1 VTKNSLFLPTQPVQ
15 NQPSFN
21 DVFAAQRATLNAA
34 QLAAVKHIEGPTL
47 VIAGPGTGKTH
58 ILATRIGEIL
68 TKTDA
73 QAHNILCLT
82 FTDAAVRAMRE
93 RLTSLIGAEAHKV
106 RIHTFHSF
114 CNRVI
119 QDHLDLFGRQDLTAL
134 DELERRQLVRTLLD
148 ELPFDHPLKKG
159 RGSDVYFY
167 ENHLADLL
175 KLMKTEAWTTPS
187 VSRAID
193 EWLENLPNNADFQY
207 KITKKGL
214 FSKGDLK
221 TDAVEDETE
230 KMARLRSAAQLYMA
244 YEGKKSLL
252 NRYDFDDMILWVI
265 EAFERMPFLLRG
277 YQEQILYFMV
287 DEFQDT
293 NGAQN
298 QLLTQLVGFWEQ
310 PNVFIVG
317 DDDQAIYE
325 FQGARLKSLVDFYE
339 SYRSDVE
346 VVVLKDNYR
355 SSQNLLNS
363 ARKVIENNELRI
375 VNNLQG
381 LQLDKNLMARGQSA
395 ALDNL
400 PKVVEYP
407 NRLQE
412 LADVVL
418 QIEELINFKNS
429 KDFKDSNNE
438 YEIPSIAV
446 IYARHRTA
454 EAYIRLFEKR
464 GIPYSVRRAI
474 NVLDEPLIQNLRT
487 LLEYISA
494 ENKLPFSGE
503 YLLFKILNFSFLD
516 IPPQDVLRFSM
527 AFNAVIYA
535 KNAVYTEGSS
545 FELKIKN
552 EELKTNETPSS
563 NFKVQTSNESPSNF
577 KGQTSKLWRLELG
590 NNRAT
595 VDFSKKLESWIR
607 AVGNEPLPNL
617 VERVMNQSGLMSWI
631 LRDNELIKNTQIV
644 NIFFSFVQRELEK
657 KPRLSL
663 AELLRTLDLMD
674 ANGIRLDLQNF
685 WSRDTEGVVLTTSH
699 AAKGLEFDHVFVVD
713 AVESEWENAKTA
725 SQNRF
730 KLPPTL
736 TFTAETDATEARRR
750 LFYVA
755 ITRAKKHLHV
765 SYAQTDERG
774 RTLGKSQF
782 VSEILTTSTFK
793 SEKISDDVL
802 LKTQIAQLTEGTL
815 LPKELF
821 EENFVTEV
829 LKDFNLSVSALNAYL
844 DCPLSFYFES
854 ILRIPSQPSPAFQY
868 GEAMHYALRKLFGE
882 MLRTKD
888 RTFMPIEEFIRVFEV
903 DFARRKPLL
912 DPLEYDRRLSTGRQ
926 SLTQFYS
933 QIVDKMSKHLVVEK
947 SVFGHINDV
956 PVRGVIDQITF
967 REDNSAHVIDFKTG
981 KPNYDKV
988 RRPTEKNLIGGS
1000 YWRQLVFYKLLY
1012 ENHRANVVRVNTGEI
1027 SWVEPDGRGVFRSKT
1042 LDFTARDGETLKAII
1057 SDVWSKIQARQFD
1070 GCGKATC
1077 PWCNFVQNNFAPMS
1091 FRNEKSEELDDF

>member
-1 VTKNSLFLPTQPVQ
+1 MPTQPVQ
-15 NQPSFN
+15 NSSAFN
-21 DVFAAQRATLNAA
+21 DVFIAQRATLNAA

-93 RLTSLIGAEAHKV
+93 RLTALIGAEAHKV

-167 ENHLADLL
+167 ENHLADLFR
-175 KLMKTEAWTTPS
+175 LMKTEAWTTPS

-193 EWLENLPNNADFQY
+193 EWLEEVPNNPDFHY
-207 KITKKGL
+207 KISKKGV

-221 TDAVEDETE
+221 TEEVEKE
-230 KMARLRSAAQLYMA
+230 KDRMAALWSAAQLYMS

-298 QLLTQLVGFWEQ
+298 QLLSQLIGFWEQ

-339 SYRSDVE
+339 AYRSDVE

-355 SSQNLLNS
+355 SSQNLLDA
-363 ARKVIENNELRI
+363 ARNIIENNTLRI
-375 VNNLQG
+375 LNNLSG
-381 LQLDKNLMARGQSA
+381 LQLDKNLMAKGKA
-395 ALDNL
+395 ATALNL

-412 LADVVL
+412 LADVVV
-418 QIEELINFKNS
+418 QIENLMNANVGEVINLADVNTI
-429 KDFKDSNNE
+429 SNDVNT
-438 YEIPSIAV
+438 IPKPSIAI

-474 NVLDEPLIQNLRT
+474 NVLDEPLIQNLRM
-487 LLEYISA
+487 LLTYIST
-494 ENKLPFSGE
+494 ENTLPFSGE
-503 YLLFKILNFSFLD
+503 YLLFKLLNVNFFNIPQNEVLNFSMSFAGT
-516 IPPQDVLRFSM
+516 R
-527 AFNAVIYA
+527 
-535 KNAVYTEGSS
+535 EGKRDAMNRVS
-545 FELKIKN
+545 
-552 EELKTNETPSS
+552 T
-563 NFKVQTSNESPSNF
+563 
-577 KGQTSKLWRLELG
+577 WRLGLA
-590 NNRAT
+590 NNRVTA
-595 VDFSKKLESWIR
+595 DFSKKLESWIR

-631 LRDNELIKNTQIV
+631 LTDKELIKNTQIV
-644 NIFFSFVQRELEK
+644 NVFFSFVQRELEK

-663 AELLRTLDLMD
+663 VELLRTLDLMD

-755 ITRAKKHLHV
+755 VTRAKQHLHV
-765 SYAQTDERG
+765 SYAQADERG
-774 RTLGKSQF
+774 RSLGKSQF
-782 VSEILTTSTFK
+782 VSEILPKSTF
-793 SEKISDDVL
+793 SLENVSDDVL
-802 LKTQIAQLTEGTL
+802 LETQIAQLTEGVL

-821 EENFVTEV
+821 EENFVTEI
-829 LKDFNLSVSALNAYL
+829 LKGFNLSVSALNAYL
-844 DCPLSFYFES
+844 DCPLSFYFEN

-868 GEAMHYALRKLFGE
+868 GEAVHYALRKLFGE
-882 MLRTKD
+882 MLRTKE
-888 RTFMPIEEFIRVFEV
+888 RAFMTLEEFIRVFET
-903 DFARRKPLL
+903 DFSRRKPLL
-912 DPLEYDRRLSTGRQ
+912 ESIEYDRRLSTGRQ
-926 SLTQFYS
+926 NLTLFYM
-933 QIVDKMSKHLVVEK
+933 QVIDKMSKNVVVEK

-956 PVRGVIDQITF
+956 PVRGVIDQIAF

-981 KPNYDKV
+981 KPNDDKV
-988 RRPTEKNLIGGS
+988 RRPTDKNPIGGP

-1012 ENHRANVVRVNTGEI
+1012 ENHRANIIRVNTGEI
-1027 SWVEPDGRGVFRSKT
+1027 NWVEPDARGCFKSKT
-1042 LDFTARDGETLKAII
+1042 LDFTVKDGDILRGLI

-1077 PWCNFVQNNFAPMS
+1077 RWCNFVQNNFAPMS

>member
-1 VTKNSLFLPTQPVQ
+1 MNAFRQIISKKNAHLPILPSISEIKKISIVLSTQPVHT
-15 NQPSFN
+15 QPSFN
-21 DVFAAQRATLNAA
+21 DVFAAQRATLNPS
-34 QLAAVKHIEGPTL
+34 QLAAVRHIEGPTL

-93 RLTSLIGAEAHKV
+93 RLTALIGAEAHKV

-119 QDHLDLFGRQDLTAL
+119 QDNLDLFGRQDLTAL
-134 DELERRQLVRTLLD
+134 DELERRQLVRALLD
-148 ELPFDHPLKKG
+148 DLPFDHPLKKG

-167 ENHLADLL
+167 ENHLADVF

-187 VSRAID
+187 VARAID
-193 EWLENLPNNADFQY
+193 EWLADLPNNPDFQY
-207 KITKKGL
+207 KVNKKGL

-221 TDAVEDETE
+221 TEEVENETE
-230 KMARLRSAAQLYMA
+230 RMNRLRSAAQLYMA
-244 YEGKKSLL
+244 YEGKKSLA

-265 EAFERMPFLLRG
+265 EAFERLPFLLRG

-298 QLLTQLVGFWEQ
+298 QLLSQLVGFWEQ

-339 SYRSDVE
+339 AYRADVE

-355 SSQNLLNS
+355 SSQHLLDG
-363 ARKVIENNELRI
+363 ARDVIEHNNLRI
-375 VNNLQG
+375 VNSLSG
-381 LQLDKNLMARGQSA
+381 LQLEKKLIAQGKSA

-400 PKVVEYP
+400 PQIVEYP

-412 LADVVL
+412 LADVVV
-418 QIEELINFKNS
+418 QIEQLLDFKNS
-429 KDFKDSNNE
+429 KDFKDSKDLIAE
-438 YEIPSIAV
+438 KTKDVAPTIAV

-487 LLEYISA
+487 LLEYMSA

-503 YLLFKILNFSFLD
+503 YLLFKILNFSFLGLK
-516 IPPQDVLRFSM
+516 QAEVLKFSM
-527 AFNAVIYA
+527 AFNSL
-535 KNAVYTEGSS
+535 VYP
-545 FELKIKN
+545 KN
-552 EELKTNETPSS
+552 EEDTEEGYVAK
-563 NFKVQTSNESPSNF
+563 K
-577 KGQTSKLWRLELG
+577 WRIELTK
-590 NNRAT
+590 NRAT
-595 VDFSKKLESWIR
+595 RDFSKQLEAWIR
-607 AVGNEPLPNL
+607 AIGNEPLPNL
-617 VERVMNQSGLMSWI
+617 VEQVINQSGLMAWI
-631 LRDNELIKNTQIV
+631 LNGTERIKSTQIV

-663 AELLRTLDLMD
+663 AELLKTLDVMD

-685 WSRDTEGVVLTTSH
+685 WSRDTEGVVLTTAH

-713 AVESEWENAKTA
+713 AVESEWEQAKTA

-755 ITRAKKHLHV
+755 ITRAKKYLTV
-765 SYAQTDERG
+765 SYAQSDDKG
-774 RTLGKSQF
+774 RSLGKSQF
-782 VSEILTTSTFK
+782 VSEILPK
-793 SEKISDDVL
+793 SAFRIEKVSDDIL

-829 LKDFNLSVSALNAYL
+829 LKDFNLSISALNAYL
-844 DCPLSFYFES
+844 DCPLRFYFEN

-868 GEAMHYALRKLFGE
+868 GEAVHYALRKLFGE
-882 MLRTKD
+882 MLRTKEKALPSVD
-888 RTFMPIEEFIRVFEV
+888 EFIRIFDA
-903 DFARRKPLL
+903 DFSRRKPLL
-912 DPLEYDRRLSTGRQ
+912 DTAEYDRRLATGRQ
-926 SLTQFYS
+926 NLTQYYT
-933 QIVDKMSKHLVVEK
+933 QMVDKMSKNIVVEK
-947 SVFGHINDV
+947 SVFGHISDV
-956 PVRGVIDQITF
+956 PVRGVIDQIVF
-967 REDNSAHVIDFKTG
+967 KEDNAAHVIDFKTG
-981 KPNYDKV
+981 KPNFDKV
-988 RRPTEKNLIGGS
+988 RRPTEKNPIGGA

-1012 ENHRANVVRVNTGEI
+1012 ENHRANIVRVNTGEI
-1027 SWVEPDGRGVFRSKT
+1027 SWVEPDARGSFKSKS
-1042 LDFTARDGETLKAII
+1042 LDFTAKDGDILRGVI
-1057 SDVWSKIQARQFD
+1057 SDVWNKIQARQFD
-1070 GCGKATC
+1070 GCGKADCT
-1077 PWCNFVQNNFAPMS
+1077 WCNFVRNNFAPMS
-1091 FRNEKSEELDDF
+1091 FRNEKNEELDDV

>member
-1 VTKNSLFLPTQPVQ
+1 MPTQPVQ
-15 NQPSFN
+15 NSSSFN
-21 DVFAAQRATLNAA
+21 DIFIAQRATLNAA

-93 RLTSLIGAEAHKV
+93 RLTALIGAEAHKV

-159 RGSDVYFY
+159 RGSDIYFY
-167 ENHLADLL
+167 ENHLADLFR
-175 KLMKTEAWTTPS
+175 LMKTEAWTTPS

-193 EWLENLPNNADFQY
+193 EWLENVPNNANFQY

-221 TDAVEDETE
+221 TDEVEKE
-230 KMARLRSAAQLYMA
+230 KDRMTALRSAAQLYMS

-298 QLLTQLVGFWEQ
+298 QLLSQLIGFWQQ

-325 FQGARLKSLVDFYE
+325 FQGARLKSLVDFHE
-339 SYRSDVE
+339 AYRSDVA

-355 SSQNLLNS
+355 SSQNLLDA
-363 ARKVIENNELRI
+363 ARNVIENNALRI
-375 VNNLQG
+375 LNNLSG
-381 LQLDKNLMARGQSA
+381 LKLDKNLMAKGKA
-395 ALDNL
+395 AAAFNL

-412 LADVVL
+412 LADVVV
-418 QIEELINFKNS
+418 QIENLIDNVNNGRINS
-429 KDFKDSNNE
+429 PAIDENPKAASSNQQVVDVINST
-438 YEIPSIAV
+438 INSGRIHSPASIAI

-487 LLEYISA
+487 LLTYIST
-494 ENKLPFSGE
+494 ENTLPFSGE
-503 YLLFKILNFSFLD
+503 YLLFKILNFNFLN
-516 IPPQDVLRFSM
+516 IPQNDVLSFSM
-527 AFNAVIYA
+527 TFGMARDAMHRVS
-535 KNAVYTEGSS
+535 T
-545 FELKIKN
+545 
-552 EELKTNETPSS
+552 
-563 NFKVQTSNESPSNF
+563 
-577 KGQTSKLWRLELG
+577 WRLGLG
-590 NNRAT
+590 NNKVTA
-595 VDFSKKLESWIR
+595 DFSKKLESWIR

-631 LRDNELIKNTQIV
+631 LTDKELIKNTQIV
-644 NIFFSFVQRELEK
+644 NVFFSFVQRELEK

-663 AELLRTLDLMD
+663 VELLRTLDLMD

-699 AAKGLEFDHVFVVD
+699 AAKGLEFDYVFVVD

-755 ITRAKKHLHV
+755 VTRAKQHLHV
-765 SYAQTDERG
+765 SYAQADERG
-774 RTLGKSQF
+774 RSLGKSQF
-782 VSEILTTSTFK
+782 VSEILPKSTFFL
-793 SEKISDDVL
+793 ENVSDEVL
-802 LKTQIAQLTEGTL
+802 LQTQIAQLTEGVL

-821 EENFVTEV
+821 EENFVTEI

-844 DCPLSFYFES
+844 DCPLSFYFEN

-868 GEAMHYALRKLFGE
+868 GEAVHYALRKLFGE
-882 MLRTKD
+882 MLRTKE
-888 RTFMPIEEFIRVFEV
+888 RAFMTLEEFIRVFEV
-903 DFARRKPLL
+903 DFSRRKPLL
-912 DPLEYDRRLSTGRQ
+912 DGAEYDRRLATGRQ
-926 SLTQFYS
+926 NLTLFYTQSL
-933 QIVDKMSKHLVVEK
+933 DKMSKNVVVEK

-956 PVRGVIDQITF
+956 PVRGVIDQIAF

-981 KPNYDKV
+981 KPNDDKV
-988 RRPTEKNLIGGS
+988 RRPTDKNPIGGP

-1012 ENHRANVVRVNTGEI
+1012 ENHRANIIRVNTGEI
-1027 SWVEPDGRGVFRSKT
+1027 NWVEPDARGRFKSKI
-1042 LDFTARDGETLKAII
+1042 LDFTAKDGDILRGLI

>member
-1 VTKNSLFLPTQPVQ
+1 LPTQPVQ

-21 DVFAAQRATLNAA
+21 DVFAAQRATLNPA
-34 QLAAVKHIEGPTL
+34 QLAAVRHIEGPTL

-119 QDHLDLFGRQDLTAL
+119 QDNLDLFGRQDLTAL
-134 DELERRQLVRTLLD
+134 DELERRQLVRALLD
-148 ELPFDHPLKKG
+148 DLSFDHPLKKG
-159 RGSDVYFY
+159 RGSDIYFY
-167 ENHLADLL
+167 ENHLADLF

-193 EWLENLPNNADFQY
+193 EWLVDLPNNPDFQY
-207 KITKKGL
+207 KVNKKGL

-221 TDAVEDETE
+221 TDEVDIETE
-230 KMARLRSAAQLYMA
+230 RMNRLRAAAQLYMA
-244 YEGKKSLL
+244 YEGKKSLA

-265 EAFERMPFLLRG
+265 DAFERMPFLLRG

-339 SYRSDVE
+339 SYRADVE

-355 SSQNLLNS
+355 SSQHLLDA
-363 ARKVIENNELRI
+363 AREVIEQNNLRI
-375 VNNLQG
+375 VNSLSG
-381 LQLDKNLMARGQSA
+381 LQLEKNLIARGKSA

-400 PKVVEYP
+400 PQVVEYP

-412 LADVVL
+412 LADVVV
-418 QIEELINFKNS
+418 QIEELIKS
-429 KDFKDSNNE
+429 TTECDSVDAPTTE
-438 YEIPSIAV
+438 YHSVVQPTIAV

-474 NVLDEPLIQNLRT
+474 NVLDEPLIQNFRM

-503 YLLFKILNFSFLD
+503 YLLFKILNFSFLG
-516 IPPQDVLRFSM
+516 IPQAEVLKMSM
-527 AFNAVIYA
+527 AFHALVPN
-535 KNAVYTEGSS
+535 KNENFTEGGS
-545 FELKIKN
+545 
-552 EELKTNETPSS
+552 
-563 NFKVQTSNESPSNF
+563 
-577 KGQTSKLWRLELG
+577 ELG
-590 NNRAT
+590 FGMSDFGTTSPKSEIRSPKSKWRIGLSTNKAIR
-595 VDFSKKLESWIR
+595 DFSKKMEDWIR

-617 VERVMNQSGLMSWI
+617 IEQVMNQSGLMSWI
-631 LRDNELIKNTQIV
+631 LNDKELIKNTQIV

-663 AELLRTLDLMD
+663 AELLRTLDVMD

-685 WSRDTEGVVLTTSH
+685 WSRDTEGVVLTTAH

-713 AVESEWENAKTA
+713 AVDSEWEQAKTA

-755 ITRAKKHLHV
+755 ATRAKKYLTI
-765 SYAQTDERG
+765 SYAQSDDKG
-774 RTLGKSQF
+774 RSLGKSQF
-782 VSEILTTSTFK
+782 VSEILPK
-793 SEKISDDVL
+793 SAFRIEKVSDDVL

-844 DCPLSFYFES
+844 DCPLSFYFGS

-868 GEAMHYALRKLFGE
+868 GEAVHYALRKLFGE
-882 MLRTKD
+882 MLRTKEK
-888 RTFMPIEEFIRVFEV
+888 TFPSLEEFIRIFDA
-903 DFARRKPLL
+903 DFSRRKPLL
-912 DPLEYDRRLSTGRQ
+912 DTAEYDRRLATGREN
-926 SLTQFYS
+926 LTQYYT
-933 QIVDKMSKHLVVEK
+933 QVVDKMSKSIVVEK
-947 SVFGHINDV
+947 AVFGHINDV
-956 PVRGVIDQITF
+956 PVRGVIDQIAF
-967 REDNSAHVIDFKTG
+967 KEDNSAHVIDFKTG
-981 KPNYDKV
+981 KPNLDKV
-988 RRPTEKNLIGGS
+988 RRPTDKNPIGGS

-1012 ENHRANVVRVNTGEI
+1012 ENHRANIVRVNTGEI
-1027 SWVEPDGRGVFRSKT
+1027 SWVEPDARGSFKSKT
-1042 LDFTARDGETLKAII
+1042 LDFTTKDGDILRGVI
-1057 SDVWSKIQARQFD
+1057 SDVWTKIQARQFD
-1070 GCGKATC
+1070 GCGKADC
-1077 PWCNFVQNNFAPMS
+1077 QWCNFVRNNFAPMS
-1091 FRNEKSEELDDF
+1091 FRNEKSEELDDV

>member
-1 VTKNSLFLPTQPVQ
+1 LPTQPVQ

-21 DVFAAQRATLNAA
+21 DVFAAQRATLNPA
-34 QLAAVKHIEGPTL
+34 QLAAVRHIEGPTL

-119 QDHLDLFGRQDLTAL
+119 QDNLDLFGRQDLTAL
-134 DELERRQLVRTLLD
+134 DELERRQLVRALLD
-148 ELPFDHPLKKG
+148 DLPFDHPLKKG
-159 RGSDVYFY
+159 RGSDIYFY
-167 ENHLADLL
+167 ENHLADLF

-193 EWLENLPNNADFQY
+193 EWLVGLPNNPDFQY

-214 FSKGDLK
+214 FAKGDLK
-221 TDAVEDETE
+221 TEEVENETE
-230 KMARLRSAAQLYMA
+230 RMNRLRAAAQLYLA
-244 YEGKKSLL
+244 YEGKKSLA

-265 EAFERMPFLLRG
+265 DAFERMPFLLRG

-298 QLLTQLVGFWEQ
+298 QLLSQLVGFWEQ

-339 SYRSDVE
+339 SYRADVE

-355 SSQNLLNS
+355 SSQHLLDA
-363 ARKVIENNELRI
+363 AREVIEYNSLRI
-375 VNNLQG
+375 VNSLSG
-381 LQLDKNLMARGQSA
+381 LQLEKNLMAQGKSA
-395 ALDNL
+395 GLDIL
-400 PKVVEYP
+400 PQVVEYP

-412 LADVVL
+412 LADVVV
-418 QIEELINFKNS
+418 QIEELIKS
-429 KDFKDSNNE
+429 TTECYSVDSPTTE
-438 YEIPSIAV
+438 KHSVAQPTIAI

-474 NVLDEPLIQNLRT
+474 NVLDEPLIQNLRM

-503 YLLFKILNFSFLD
+503 YLLFKILNFSFLG
-516 IPPQDVLRFSM
+516 IPQAEVLKISM
-527 AFNAVIYA
+527 AFHALVYV
-535 KNAVYTEGSS
+535 KNEDFTEGGAAAPKKWRIGLS
-545 FELKIKN
+545 
-552 EELKTNETPSS
+552 TNKAIRE
-563 NFKVQTSNESPSNF
+563 
-577 KGQTSKLWRLELG
+577 
-590 NNRAT
+590 
-595 VDFSKKLESWIR
+595 FSKKMEDWIR

-617 VERVMNQSGLMSWI
+617 IEQVMNQSGLMSWI
-631 LRDNELIKNTQIV
+631 LNDKELIKNTQIV

-663 AELLRTLDLMD
+663 AELLRTLDVMD

-685 WSRDTEGVVLTTSH
+685 WSRDTEGIVLTTAH

-713 AVESEWENAKTA
+713 AVDSEWEQAKTA

-736 TFTAETDATEARRR
+736 TFTTETDATEARRR

-755 ITRAKKHLHV
+755 ATRAKKYLTI
-765 SYAQTDERG
+765 SYAQSDDKG
-774 RTLGKSQF
+774 RSLGKSQF
-782 VSEILTTSTFK
+782 VSEILPK
-793 SEKISDDVL
+793 SAFRIEKVSDDVL

-844 DCPLSFYFES
+844 DCPLSFYFGN

-868 GEAMHYALRKLFGE
+868 GEAVHYALRKLFGE
-882 MLRTKD
+882 MLRTKEK
-888 RTFMPIEEFIRVFEV
+888 TFLSLEEFIRIFDA
-903 DFARRKPLL
+903 DFSRRKPLL
-912 DPLEYDRRLSTGRQ
+912 DTAEYDRRLATGRQ
-926 SLTQFYS
+926 NLTQYYT
-933 QIVDKMSKHLVVEK
+933 QVVDKMSKNIVVEK
-947 SVFGHINDV
+947 AVFGHINDV
-956 PVRGVIDQITF
+956 PVRGVIDQIAF
-967 REDNSAHVIDFKTG
+967 KEDNAAHVIDFKTG
-981 KPNYDKV
+981 KPNLDKV
-988 RRPTEKNLIGGS
+988 RRPTDKNPIGGS

-1012 ENHRANVVRVNTGEI
+1012 ENHRANIVRVNTGEI
-1027 SWVEPDGRGVFRSKT
+1027 SWVEPDARGSFKSKT
-1042 LDFTARDGETLKAII
+1042 LDFTTKDGDILRGVI
-1057 SDVWSKIQARQFD
+1057 SDVWTKIQARQFD
-1070 GCGKATC
+1070 GCGKADC
-1077 PWCNFVQNNFAPMS
+1077 QWCNFVRNNFAPMS
-1091 FRNEKSEELDDF
+1091 FRNEKGEELDDV

>member
-1 VTKNSLFLPTQPVQ
+1 MLPS
-15 NQPSFN
+15 N
-21 DVFAAQRATLNAA
+21 
-34 QLAAVKHIEGPTL
+34 
-47 VIAGPGTGKTH
+47 
-58 ILATRIGEIL
+58 
-68 TKTDA
+68 
-73 QAHNILCLT
+73 
-82 FTDAAVRAMRE
+82 
-93 RLTSLIGAEAHKV
+93 
-106 RIHTFHSF
+106 
-114 CNRVI
+114 
-119 QDHLDLFGRQDLTAL
+119 
-134 DELERRQLVRTLLD
+134 
-148 ELPFDHPLKKG
+148 
-159 RGSDVYFY
+159 
-167 ENHLADLL
+167 L
-175 KLMKTEAWTTPS
+175 KL
-187 VSRAID
+187 
-193 EWLENLPNNADFQY
+193 
-207 KITKKGL
+207 
-214 FSKGDLK
+214 
-221 TDAVEDETE
+221 
-230 KMARLRSAAQLYMA
+230 
-244 YEGKKSLL
+244 
-252 NRYDFDDMILWVI
+252 
-265 EAFERMPFLLRG
+265 
-277 YQEQILYFMV
+277 
-287 DEFQDT
+287 
-293 NGAQN
+293 
-298 QLLTQLVGFWEQ
+298 
-310 PNVFIVG
+310 
-317 DDDQAIYE
+317 
-325 FQGARLKSLVDFYE
+325 
-339 SYRSDVE
+339 
-346 VVVLKDNYR
+346 
-355 SSQNLLNS
+355 
-363 ARKVIENNELRI
+363 
-375 VNNLQG
+375 
-381 LQLDKNLMARGQSA
+381 
-395 ALDNL
+395 
-400 PKVVEYP
+400 
-407 NRLQE
+407 
-412 LADVVL
+412 
-418 QIEELINFKNS
+418 
-429 KDFKDSNNE
+429 
-438 YEIPSIAV
+438 
-446 IYARHRTA
+446 
-454 EAYIRLFEKR
+454 
-464 GIPYSVRRAI
+464 
-474 NVLDEPLIQNLRT
+474 
-487 LLEYISA
+487 
-494 ENKLPFSGE
+494 
-503 YLLFKILNFSFLD
+503 
-516 IPPQDVLRFSM
+516 
-527 AFNAVIYA
+527 
-535 KNAVYTEGSS
+535 
-545 FELKIKN
+545 
-552 EELKTNETPSS
+552 
-563 NFKVQTSNESPSNF
+563 QTSNDASPSNF
-577 KGQTSKLWRLELG
+577 KLQTSKYWRLELG

-595 VDFSKKLESWIR
+595 VDFSKKMESWIR

-793 SEKISDDVL
+793 TEKISDDVL

-882 MLRTKD
+882 MLRSKD
-888 RTFMPIEEFIRVFEV
+888 KTFMTLAEFIRVFDV
-903 DFARRKPLL
+903 DFSRRKPLL

-926 SLTQFYS
+926 SLTQFYE
-933 QIVDKMSKHLVVEK
+933 QMVGKMSKNLVVEK

-988 RRPTEKNLIGGS
+988 RRPTEKNVIGGS

-1027 SWVEPDGRGVFRSKT
+1027 SWIEPDGRGVFRSKT
-1042 LDFTARDGETLKAII
+1042 LDFTARDGETLKTII
-1057 SDVWSKIQARQFD
+1057 SDVWAKIQARQFD

-1091 FRNEKSEELDDF
+1091 FRNEKSEELDDL

>member
-1 VTKNSLFLPTQPVQ
+1 MSKNRIIQDEYHVSFKITNPLLSTALVPNST
-15 NQPSFN
+15 SFN
-21 DVFAAQRATLNAA
+21 DIFAAQRATLNPA
-34 QLAAVKHIEGPTL
+34 QLAAVRHIEGPTL

-58 ILATRIGEIL
+58 ILATRVGEIL

-93 RLTSLIGAEAHKV
+93 RLTALIGAEAHKV

-148 ELPFDHPLKKG
+148 DLPFDHPLKKG

-167 ENHLADLL
+167 ENHLADLF
-175 KLMKTEAWTTPS
+175 KLMKTEAWTPPA
-187 VSRAID
+187 VARAID
-193 EWLENLPNNADFQY
+193 EWLEELPNNPLFHY

-214 FSKGDLK
+214 FAKGDLK
-221 TDAVEDETE
+221 VDEVENETD
-230 KMARLRSAAQLYMA
+230 KMTRLRSATQLYMA
-244 YEGKKSLL
+244 YEGAKSRL

-265 EAFERMPFLLRG
+265 DAFERLPFLLRG

-298 QLLTQLVGFWEQ
+298 QLLSQLIGFWEQ
-310 PNVFIVG
+310 PNIFIVG

-325 FQGARLKSLVDFYE
+325 FQGARLKSLVDFYDLH
-339 SYRSDVE
+339 RSDVE

-355 SSQNLLNS
+355 SSQHLLDS
-363 ARKVIENNELRI
+363 ARNIIENNQLRI
-375 VNNLQG
+375 VNNLSDI
-381 LQLDKNLMARGQSA
+381 QLDKNLTAKGKA
-395 ALDNL
+395 ATSDIL
-400 PKVVEYP
+400 PQVIEYP

-412 LADVVL
+412 LADTVLKIENLVKPSVVDVPNDNSIKSAVVDASNEEK
-418 QIEELINFKNS
+418 IETVK
-429 KDFKDSNNE
+429 
-438 YEIPSIAV
+438 PTIAV

-503 YLLFKILNFSFLD
+503 YLLFKILNFSFLN
-516 IPPQDVLRFSM
+516 IPQKDVLKLSVSM
-527 AFNAVIYA
+527 SDLGFRISEMDQPIS
-535 KNAVYTEGSS
+535 KWR
-545 FELKIKN
+545 
-552 EELKTNETPSS
+552 
-563 NFKVQTSNESPSNF
+563 TSLSEM
-577 KGQTSKLWRLELG
+577 Q
-590 NNRAT
+590 AT
-595 VDFSKKLESWIR
+595 LDFSKKLEGWIQ
-607 AVGNEPLPNL
+607 AVNNVPLPNL
-617 VERVMNQSGLMSWI
+617 VERVINESGLMSWI
-631 LRDNELIKNTQIV
+631 LGDNEMIKNTQV
-644 NIFFSFVQRELEK
+644 VTIFFSFVQREMEK
-657 KPRLSL
+657 KPRLTL

-674 ANGIRLDLQNF
+674 ANNIRLDLQNF
-685 WSRDTEGVVLTTSH
+685 WSRDTEGVVLTTAH
-699 AAKGLEFDHVFVVD
+699 AAKGLEFDHVFLVD
-713 AVESEWENAKTA
+713 AVDAEWETAKTA

-755 ITRAKKHLHV
+755 VTRAKQHLYV
-765 SYAQTDERG
+765 SYAQSDERG

-782 VSEILTTSTFK
+782 VSEILPKSTFGI
-793 SEKISDDVL
+793 EKISDKVL
-802 LKTQIAQLTEGTL
+802 LDTQIAQLTEGTL

-829 LKDFNLSVSALNAYL
+829 LKDYNLSISALNAYL
-844 DCPLSFYFES
+844 DCPLSFYFEN
-854 ILRIPSQPSPAFQY
+854 ILKIPSQPSPAFQY
-868 GEAMHYALRKLFGE
+868 GEAVHYALRKLFGD
-882 MLRTKD
+882 MLRTKEREFLSLD
-888 RTFMPIEEFIRVFEV
+888 EFIRVFDV
-903 DFARRKPLL
+903 DFSRRKPLL
-912 DPLEYDRRLSTGRQ
+912 DVLEFDRRLAAGRQ
-926 SLTQFYS
+926 HLTQFYN
-933 QIVDKMSKHLVVEK
+933 QNLEKMSKNVVVEK
-947 SVFGHINDV
+947 SVFGHINGA
-956 PVRGVIDQITF
+956 PVRGVIDQIAF

-981 KPNYDKV
+981 KPNFDKI
-988 RRPTEKNLIGGS
+988 RRPTDKNPQGGA

-1012 ENHRANVVRVNTGEI
+1012 ENHRANIIRVNTGEI
-1027 SWVEPDGRGVFRSKT
+1027 NWVEPDARGSFKSKT
-1042 LDFTARDGETLKAII
+1042 LDFTAKDADILRGLIA
-1057 SDVWSKIQARQFD
+1057 DVWAKIQARQFD

-1077 PWCNFVQNNFAPMS
+1077 TWCNFVRNNFAPMS
-1091 FRNEKSEELDDF
+1091 FRNEKSEELDDV